1 MADTGQINFYQP
13 LFREFLL
20 NGESLR
26 VYESE
31 KMVFASNQ
39 DRLAPLLE
47 YIDEF
52 ASDYH
57 RVVIFDKIIGNA
69 AALLAVKADCKEVYS
84 PLGSKQA
91 VDTLKKYGISYHFNE
106 TVPLIQKVGGDGI
119 CPMEKLSLGKD
130 PDEFYRAIKGAI
142 GASRSAQ

>member
-1 MADTGQINFYQP
+1 MADTGLTQFYQR
-13 LFREFLL
+13 LFREFIT

-26 VYESE
+26 VYEGE
-31 KMVFASNQ
+31 KIVFASKR

-52 ASDYH
+52 ASDCH

-69 AALLAVKADCKEVYS
+69 AALLAVKANCKEVYS

-91 VDTLKKYGISYHFNE
+91 IETLRKYSVEYHFKQI
-106 TVPLIQKVGGDGI
+106 VSLIQKIGGEGI
-119 CPMEKLSLGKD
+119 CPMEKMSLGKT

-142 GASRSAQ
+142 GASGSVK